1 MPKKLFKKYMPTREA
16 IREQKALAVFGNLLN
31 DPNLW
36 SLNRRSAS
44 GAFGVGL
51 FMAFIPLPS
60 QMIMA
65 AGLAILFKV
74 NLPLSVA
81 LVWITNPVTMPVIFY
96 GAYKVGTWLL
106 ATHEHPFHFELTWD
120 FLLNQMSYIGPPFGL
135 GCIIF
140 SIVFSLLGYFGV
152 QTFWRLSVARSWK
165 KRKLRLPMLKRNPKN
180 KNQPKQKQEE

>member
-1 MPKKLFKKYMPTREA
+1 MPKKLLKKYMPSREA
-16 IREQKALAVFGNLLN
+16 IRNQKALALFGNLLH

-44 GAFGVGL
+44 GAFGIGL

-81 LVWITNPVTMPVIFY
+81 LVWITNPITMPVIFY
-96 GAYKVGTWLL
+96 GAYKFGTFILNSQ
-106 ATHEHPFHFELTWD
+106 EYPFHFELTWD
-120 FLLNQMSYIGPPFGL
+120 FLLHQMAQIGPPFVL
-135 GCIIF
+135 GCLIF
-140 SIVFSLLGYFGV
+140 SVFFGTIGYLGV
-152 QTFWRLSVARSWK
+152 QAFWRYSVARSWK
-165 KRKLRLPMLKRNPKN
+165 KRRLRLPILN
-180 KNQPKQKQEE
+180 KKDKDKDKDK